1 MISSKKTAETD
12 LIYSKCKFI
21 YRSTLCG
28 SVKSAIILRQIGILK
43 QKCFLPVINKLD
55 DYQN

>member
-55 DYQN
+55 DY